1 MPGRRSL
8 ESSNGER
15 RELRSA
21 PTCNTRVR
29 VLSTGWSLYSRS
41 CVVSRSSQSA
51 DAACSTRSRRRS
63 STSTRIRPACTPTSG
78 SATRS
83 SASASRRERAKGVAR
98 PNSPHGVRGFRCLT
112 MADGGTRR
120 PSTTDLEAAAG
131 GTVPDVVA
139 PRLSVLFCG
148 INPGLWSA
156 AVGRHF
162 ARPGNRFWKVLHA
175 AGFTSTVLDPAD
187 EPALLSLDPPSRRG
201 DRPLRGRSRGFGPH
215 SAVARPRFARAGVVD
230 QALPAHSW

>member
-1 MPGRRSL
+1 
-8 ESSNGER
+8 
-15 RELRSA
+15 
-21 PTCNTRVR
+21 
-29 VLSTGWSLYSRS
+29 
-41 CVVSRSSQSA
+41 
-51 DAACSTRSRRRS
+51 
-63 STSTRIRPACTPTSG
+63 
-78 SATRS
+78 
-83 SASASRRERAKGVAR
+83 
-98 PNSPHGVRGFRCLT
+98 

-187 EPALLSLDPPSRRG
+187 EPALLSAGLGITNLVPRATATAAELTSSE
-201 DRPLRGRSRGFGPH
+201 LREGVVRLERLVREIEPRY
-215 SAVARPRFARAGVVD
+215 VACLGMVAYRTALRRPRADIGEQPEALGHSRVWLLPNPSGLQARYQMPELVGLFSELRIAATGSGR
-230 QALPAHSW
+230 Q